1 VSGRPSRITVVTGA
15 PGAGKTTFSRLLAA
29 QDPRGIHLRSDVFYG
44 FPAHPVDPT
53 KPESHEQ
60 NTVVIHA
67 LGRAA
72 GAFAEA
78 GWPVVLD
85 GIFGPWFLP
94 ELRAALPAG
103 APLEYVVL
111 RAPLDVCLRRVRER
125 QGPGESRKVEHMHRA
140 FAELGALSGHALDA
154 TAGGPEALLAT
165 FLAARAQ
172 GRFRLE
178 APCTSPTPSR

>member
-1 VSGRPSRITVVTGA
+1 MNGAPSRITVVTGA
-15 PGAGKTTFSRLLAA
+15 PGTGKTRFSRLLAERE
-29 QDPRGIHLRSDVFYG
+29 PRGIHLVGDVFYG

-60 NTVVIHA
+60 NTVVIRA

-72 GAFAEA
+72 GAFAES

-94 ELRAALPAG
+94 ELCSVLPSA

-111 RAPLDVCLRRVRER
+111 RAPLETCLRRVRER
-125 QGPGESRKVEHMHRA
+125 QGQGQSRRVEHMHRA
-140 FAELGALSGHALDA
+140 FAELGPFAGHALDA
-154 TAGGPEALLAT
+154 AEGGPEAVLAT
-165 FLAARAQ
+165 FLAARAT
-172 GRFRLE
+172 GRFWME
-178 APCTSPTPSR
+178 ASCTSPTPSR